1 MSRVT
6 VVGLGYVGLP
16 LAVRAAE
23 VGHEVV
29 GLDSDASRVD
39 MLRGGCSY
47 VEDVSSER
55 LREVTAAGA
64 FRPASGG
71 NDVGSGRS
79 DQSFEMGV
87 IAVPT
92 PLRGREPDLSFVED
106 AARALGRGLSPGASV
121 VLESTSFPGTT
132 EQLLAEVLAEAS
144 GLVPGTDF
152 HLGFS
157 PERIDPGNRVN
168 TFENTPKLVSA
179 TTQEGLLTIR
189 AFYDTLVKE
198 TVPVSSPRVA
208 EMTKLFE
215 NIQANVN
222 IALINEVATLCHELD
237 VDVWEM
243 IDASMTKGHSM
254 AYWTPGPGVG
264 GHCLP
269 VDPLYL
275 AWQSREVT
283 GRPFRFAELADEIN
297 GGRPHY
303 VVERVE
309 KLLAEG
315 GRALRGAQV
324 LVVGVA
330 YKANV
335 ADLRES
341 PAFGVVRT
349 LQARGAQVSVV
360 DPHVTTWG
368 LTPVV
373 PAAELAE
380 RIEEYELVVVVTD
393 HAAVDYDVIGAKARL
408 VLDCRHVVPPRNNVV
423 QL

>member
-1 MSRVT
+1 
-6 VVGLGYVGLP
+6 
-16 LAVRAAE
+16 
-23 VGHEVV
+23 
-29 GLDSDASRVD
+29 
-39 MLRGGCSY
+39 
-47 VEDVSSER
+47 
-55 LREVTAAGA
+55 
-64 FRPASGG
+64 
-71 NDVGSGRS
+71 
-79 DQSFEMGV
+79 V

-92 PLRGREPDLSFVED
+92 PLRGREPDLSYVED
-106 AARALGRGLSPGASV
+106 AARALGGALGPGSAV
-121 VLESTSFPGTT
+121 VLESTTYPGTT
-132 EQLLAEVLAEAS
+132 EQLLAGVLAEAS
-144 GLVPGTDF
+144 GLVPGADF
-152 HLGFS
+152 HVGFS

-179 TTQEGLLTIR
+179 TTEEGLLTIR

-283 GRPFRFAELADEIN
+283 GHPFRFAELADEIN

-341 PAFGVVRT
+341 PAIGVVRT

-360 DPHVTTWG
+360 DPHVTTWD
-368 LTPVV
+368 LTPLV
-373 PAAELAE
+373 PAAELAD
-380 RIEEYELVVVVTD
+380 RIDEYELVVVVTD

-408 VLDCRHVVPPRNNVV
+408 VLDCRNVVPSRDNVV